1 MMLHIKS
8 VLKFK
13 GYVDPSLL
21 FFVAM
26 IRVSPSV
33 ILFPIKKSGVVQRA
47 PFPISHRKQ
56 VTFAVK

>member
-1 MMLHIKS
+1 MVLNIKS

-13 GYVDPSLL
+13 GDLDPSLL

-26 IRVSPSV
+26 VKVSPSV
-33 ILFPIKKSGVVQRA
+33 ILFPIKKSGVVQRT
-47 PFPISHRKQ
+47 PFPISRRKQ